1 MSAEHRNDVVEAPH
15 LACPHALTKMSLTA
29 SSPLPSPR
37 HTDAWAASSAQAQAR
52 NPVAL
57 RLYKVL
63 GAKYD
68 DDATRAALH
77 TLSAFYAPPSFA
89 TTSTTSDPS
98 NDEWDESNSENE
110 PHASP
115 SSAFLRAAARR
126 SGDSAMRTRTH
137 MRRDVERRLAD
148 GSRRLL
154 AAFGDVDGR
163 LDELQA
169 HIGAMQTTC
178 ADAEAQ
184 LARTNDACA
193 ELLER
198 AGSLRAQ
205 R

>member
-1 MSAEHRNDVVEAPH
+1 M
-15 LACPHALTKMSLTA
+15 
-29 SSPLPSPR
+29 LPSPR
-37 HTDAWAASSAQAQAR
+37 RADAWAASSAQAQAR
-52 NPVAL
+52 NPVTL
-57 RLYKVL
+57 RLYKFL

-77 TLSAFYAPPSFA
+77 TLSDFYAPPPSVTA
-89 TTSTTSDPS
+89 TTSDPS
-98 NDEWDESNSENE
+98 TDEWDESDSEDE
-110 PHASP
+110 AQASP
-115 SSAFLRAAARR
+115 SPAFLRAAARPA
-126 SGDSAMRTRTH
+126 GDIASRARTH

-148 GSRRLL
+148 GSRRFLT
-154 AAFGDVDGR
+154 AFGDVDGR

-169 HIGAMQTTC
+169 HTGAMQATC

>member
-1 MSAEHRNDVVEAPH
+1 
-15 LACPHALTKMSLTA
+15 MSLTA
-29 SSPLPSPR
+29 SSPLPSPGR
-37 HTDAWAASSAQAQAR
+37 ADAWAASSAQAQAR

-77 TLSAFYAPPSFA
+77 TLSDFYAPPPSVAA
-89 TTSTTSDPS
+89 TTCDLSK
-98 NDEWDESNSENE
+98 DEWDESDSEDE
-110 PHASP
+110 AHASP
-115 SSAFLRAAARR
+115 SPAFLRAAARPA
-126 SGDSAMRTRTH
+126 GDIASRARTH
-137 MRRDVERRLAD
+137 MRRDVERRLAE
-148 GSRRLL
+148 GSRRFLS
-154 AAFGDVDGR
+154 AFGDVDGR

-169 HIGAMQTTC
+169 HIGAMQATC
-178 ADAEAQ
+178 ADADAQ

>member
-1 MSAEHRNDVVEAPH
+1 
-15 LACPHALTKMSLTA
+15 MSLTA
-29 SSPLPSPR
+29 SSPLPSPGR
-37 HTDAWAASSAQAQAR
+37 ADAWAASSAQAQAR

-68 DDATRAALH
+68 EDATRAALH
-77 TLSAFYAPPSFA
+77 TLSAFYAPPPSA
-89 TTSTTSDPS
+89 AAAATSDPS
-98 NDEWDESNSENE
+98 RDEWDESDSEDE
-110 PHASP
+110 AQASP
-115 SSAFLRAAARR
+115 SPAFLRAVARPA
-126 SGDSAMRTRTH
+126 GDIASRARTH

-148 GSRRLL
+148 GSRRFLT
-154 AAFGDVDGR
+154 AFGDVDGR

-169 HIGAMQTTC
+169 HTGAMQATC